1 MANIQKVK
9 NGEVEEITAQEISN
23 KFKLPYS
30 TINHYT
36 NLGLFSTFKKSG
48 NKRIYNA
55 REVHRRYQVI
65 SKLVC
70 QGYPLN
76 LIRKKIADRVND
88 ELL

>member
-1 MANIQKVK
+1 MPNIQKGR
-9 NGEVEEITAQEISN
+9 NGGIEAITAREISE

-55 REVHRRYQVI
+55 GEVHRRYQVI
-65 SKLVC
+65 SKLVH

-76 LIRKKIADRVND
+76 LIRKKIAGRVND